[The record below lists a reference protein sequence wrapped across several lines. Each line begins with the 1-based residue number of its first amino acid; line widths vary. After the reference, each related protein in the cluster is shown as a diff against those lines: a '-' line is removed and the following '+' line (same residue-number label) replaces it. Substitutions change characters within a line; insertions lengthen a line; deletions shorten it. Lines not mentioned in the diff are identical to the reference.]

1 MIRYLL
7 DANTISAAVRNPGA
21 KVDRKLRHVIDQEI
35 GTSIVVSA
43 ELRYGLKKN
52 PGFRHRD
59 VVLMFLDLLKIW
71 PVTPP
76 VDECY
81 ADVRLALRQGQNIG
95 PNDLWIAAHA
105 LALDA
110 VLVTDNEREFSRVPG
125 LKLENWVR

>member
-7 DANTISAAVRNPGA
+7 DANTISEAVRNPGA
-21 KVDRKLRHVIDQEI
+21 KVDQKLRQAIDQEI

-52 PGFRHRD
+52 PGFRHREI
-59 VVLMFLDLLKIW
+59 VMMFLDLLKIW
-71 PVTPP
+71 PITPP
-76 VDECY
+76 VDERY
-81 ADVRLALRQGQNIG
+81 ADIRLALRQGQTIG